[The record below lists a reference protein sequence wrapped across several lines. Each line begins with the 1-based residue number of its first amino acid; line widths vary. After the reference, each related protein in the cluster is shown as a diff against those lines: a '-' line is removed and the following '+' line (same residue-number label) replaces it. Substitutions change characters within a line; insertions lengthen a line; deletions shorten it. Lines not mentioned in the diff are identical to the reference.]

1 MSSLLILIICALVA
15 VALTL
20 ALGLKR
26 VSQRNA
32 VIVER
37 LGKYNRTLRAGL
49 HVTIPFIEHCLEEVD
64 LKERAWDVP
73 PQKCIT
79 KDNIQLS
86 VDGVLYMQI
95 LDPVKAV
102 YGIDDCFRAA
112 EILAKT
118 TMRSEIGKL
127 DLDQTFEE
135 RQMINTAVCAV
146 LDKAS
151 SPWGLKVLRYEI
163 QSITPPD
170 SITGAMEEQM
180 RAEREKRAKIAKSEG
195 ERQAKI
201 NNAEGEKQELMAKSE
216 GEKIRKI
223 NEATGK
229 AEEIRLVSEAT
240 AQGIAKIAEAI
251 SATEGGKDAV
261 SLKLAEQYIAEFG
274 KVANASNTMILPTN
288 MADIAGMLKVATEVI
303 RKN

>member
-1 MSSLLILIICALVA
+1 MPILFVVITLLGALVI
-15 VALTL
+15 TL
-20 ALGLKR
+20 FSGLKR
-26 VSQRNA
+26 VSQKNA

-49 HVTIPFIEHCLEEVD
+49 HVVIPFIERCSEEVD
-64 LKERAWDVP
+64 LKEQARDVP

-79 KDNIQLS
+79 RDNIQLS
-86 VDGVLYMQI
+86 VDGVLYLQI
-95 LDPVKAV
+95 IDPVKAV
-102 YGIDDCFRAA
+102 YGISNCFTAA

-146 LDKAS
+146 LDKAAE
-151 SPWGLKVLRYEI
+151 PWGLKVLRYEI

-195 ERQAKI
+195 DRQARI

-229 AEEIRLVSEAT
+229 AEEIRLVAEAT

-251 SATEGGKDAV
+251 SMTEGGKDAV
-261 SLKLAEQYIAEFG
+261 NLKLAEQYITEFG

-288 MADIAGMLKVATEVI
+288 MADIAGMLKVATEII